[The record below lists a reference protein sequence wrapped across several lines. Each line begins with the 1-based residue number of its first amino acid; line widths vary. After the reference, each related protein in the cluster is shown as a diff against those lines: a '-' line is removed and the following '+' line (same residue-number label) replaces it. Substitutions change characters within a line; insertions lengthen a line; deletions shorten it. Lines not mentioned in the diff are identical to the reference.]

1 MTAAGMSDC
10 ELENMSVCCYPSCIC
25 DREGRRM
32 FSSWIHCCLPDE
44 NIATHIVHMG
54 SHTYV
59 RTQATGG
66 VECTLTIEWP
76 APYHGSSAFR

>member
-1 MTAAGMSDC
+1 
-10 ELENMSVCCYPSCIC
+10 
-25 DREGRRM
+25 M
-32 FSSWIHCCLPDE
+32 FSSWIHCYLPDE